1 MISGWCK
8 DTDFEPG
15 GENHVAEQ
23 EPFADFFQRIRAGDQ
38 QAAADLV
45 RRYESVIRREVRMR
59 LNDPSLYRLV
69 DSIDVCQSVLNKF
82 FLKAAVGAFDLEQPQ
97 QLVALLVGM
106 AHNKV
111 ISLARKQKAQ
121 RRDARRLERAGVEQI
136 DPVGSEATPSRVAS
150 GKELLEQVRQRLSP
164 EDRQVAD
171 LRGQGFSWPEIAAQ
185 VGGTPDGRRVQLSR
199 ALDRVSQQLGLDE
212 DGEE

>member
-1 MISGWCK
+1 
-8 DTDFEPG
+8 
-15 GENHVAEQ
+15 
-23 EPFADFFQRIRAGDQ
+23 
-38 QAAADLV
+38 
-45 RRYESVIRREVRMR
+45 
-59 LNDPSLYRLV
+59 
-69 DSIDVCQSVLNKF
+69 
-82 FLKAAVGAFDLEQPQ
+82 
-97 QLVALLVGM
+97 M
-106 AHNKV
+106 AHNKI

-171 LRGQGFSWPEIAAQ
+171 LRGQGFTWPEIAAQ